1 MNRREAKLISELLV
15 SVIAKSMGYN
25 FPQDRIERI
34 AESSRELRKEGCASL
49 LSVAAAFELDLLL
62 YGNPLREV
70 PHHRN
75 TEHNSQGGL
84 WRANQSQRTKSLIVA
99 AK

>member
-1 MNRREAKLISELLV
+1 MNYKEAKLISELLV

-34 AESSRELRKEGCASL
+34 AQSSRELRKEGCASL

-62 YGNPLREV
+62 YGNPLKEV
-70 PHHRN
+70 PIIGILN
-75 TEHNSQGGL
+75 ATAKEAYGDQI
-84 WRANQSQRTKSLIVA
+84 QS
-99 AK
+99 